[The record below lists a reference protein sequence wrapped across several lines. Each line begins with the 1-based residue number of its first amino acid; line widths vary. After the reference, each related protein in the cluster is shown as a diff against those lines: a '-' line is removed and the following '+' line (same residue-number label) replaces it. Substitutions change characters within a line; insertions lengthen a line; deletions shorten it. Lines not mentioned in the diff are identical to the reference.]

1 MKTLSKLLIL
11 GFALTLMVMYPG
23 TSASAT
29 VIAIG
34 PNDFLPGTTVITF
47 DGINDGTEVN
57 GLTVG
62 GVLFSYSIGNGQ
74 VITDGGPGQTN
85 NINPPNVVSIGDPTG
100 TMKLSLP
107 GLTMQFGYGY
117 ALDTGG
123 PVAGATT
130 IALYAGNA
138 FVGSLSYD
146 GDNDPTFTGGFAGIQ
161 SDIAFDTA
169 YLTFNTNAAPAWA
182 FDNVM
187 YAPAVPEP
195 GTLLMFASGFL
206 GVAGLLRKRFLA

>member
-1 MKTLSKLLIL
+1 MKNIFKLVFL
-11 GFALTLMVMYPG
+11 GFALTLVFLLPG

-29 VIAIG
+29 VMAIG
-34 PNDFLPGTTVITF
+34 PNDFPPGTTVITF

-62 GVLFSYSIGNGQ
+62 GVLFSYSLGNGQ

-100 TMKLSLP
+100 TMMLSLP
-107 GLTMQFGYGY
+107 GLTTAFGYGY
-117 ALDTGG
+117 ALDTSG
-123 PVAGATT
+123 PVMGATT
-130 IALYAGNA
+130 IALYAGNT

-146 GDNDPTFTGGFAGIQ
+146 GDNDPNFTGGFAGIE
-161 SDIAFDTA
+161 SDIPFDTA
-169 YLTFNTNAAPAWA
+169 YLTFNTNAASAWA

-195 GTLLMFASGFL
+195 GTLLTFASGVL
-206 GVAGLLRKRFLA
+206 GVAGLLRKRFLT